1 MIKVLYILV
10 RGNSIFSFPF
20 LKKLRNLIY
29 QKKFNASGLVVSENV
44 MIKPA
49 HYSIHSKIEFGKE
62 NQIDRDVLIDYTAP
76 ITIGEYVTFSSGVK
90 VFTHNH
96 SVDDKVNIHESEIIM
111 EELIIEDFVWFG
123 TNAMILPSVKKI
135 GYGAIIAAGAIVT
148 KNINKFEVVGG
159 NPAKVIKIREL
170 KE

>member
-1 MIKVLYILV
+1 MLKILYIIA
-10 RGNSIFSFPF
+10 RGNSIFSLPI
-20 LKKLRNLIY
+20 LKTFRNLIY
-29 QKKFNASGLVVSENV
+29 QKRFNAIDLVVSENV

-49 HYSIHSKIEFGKE
+49 HYSINSRIVFGKG
-62 NQIDRDVLIDYTAP
+62 NQIDRDVMIDFTAP

-96 SVDDKVNIHESEIIM
+96 SVDENIDIHESEIIM
-111 EELIIEDFVWFG
+111 EKLVIEDYVWIG
-123 TNAMILPSVKKI
+123 TNAIILPSVKKI

-148 KNINKFEVVGG
+148 KNINELEVVGG